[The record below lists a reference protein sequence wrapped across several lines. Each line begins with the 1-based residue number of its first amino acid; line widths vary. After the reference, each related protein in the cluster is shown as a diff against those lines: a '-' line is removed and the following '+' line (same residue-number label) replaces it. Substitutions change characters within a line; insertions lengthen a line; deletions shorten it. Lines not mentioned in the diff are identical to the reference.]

1 MKENR
6 LRVFAAI
13 RPAGDTGKESAP
25 ACHPASS
32 LVFHDWTDCQTFTT
46 VYQSCTI
53 THTHTHTHLYISI
66 GIVPRDVGSI
76 VSPDGLVVVSICTD
90 KRDGQGE

>member
-6 LRVFAAI
+6 LTVFAAK
-13 RPAGDTGKESAP
+13 PAGDTGKESAP
-25 ACHPASS
+25 ACQPASS
-32 LVFHDWTDCQTFTT
+32 LVFHDWTHGQTFTT
-46 VYQSCTI
+46 VCTSHAQS
-53 THTHTHTHLYISI
+53 HTHKHLYISI

>member
-1 MKENR
+1 MKVNR
-6 LRVFAAI
+6 LTVFAFE
-13 RPAGDTGKESAP
+13 PAVDTGKESAP
-25 ACHPASS
+25 ACQPASS
-32 LVFHDWTDCQTFTT
+32 LVFHDWTHGQTFTT

-53 THTHTHTHLYISI
+53 THTHLYISI